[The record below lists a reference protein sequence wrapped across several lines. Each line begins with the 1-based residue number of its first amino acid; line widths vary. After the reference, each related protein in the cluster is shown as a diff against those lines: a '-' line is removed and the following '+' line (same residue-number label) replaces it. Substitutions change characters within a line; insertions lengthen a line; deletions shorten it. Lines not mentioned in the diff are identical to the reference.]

1 MLFCVENN
9 PENAACYKEQIAH
22 IEEIEK
28 DLKKPILK
36 ISEDPCTFKRQTP
49 SAQSKSPESKFLSN
63 TAACLRKLLE
73 QLWIKL
79 FLKYRF

>member
-36 ISEDPCTFKRQTP
+36 ISEDPCTFKR
-49 SAQSKSPESKFLSN
+49 
-63 TAACLRKLLE
+63 
-73 QLWIKL
+73 
-79 FLKYRF
+79 